1 MNTTTQLHTWFL
13 LPPDTSSSYQED
25 GSKAQ
30 RKQAGIWLED
40 SLMTVSVDWTLK
52 SIAIYQTKDFM
63 PDLIACESSE
73 GSISSC

>member
-1 MNTTTQLHTWFL
+1 MVII
-13 LPPDTSSSYQED
+13 DVEKED

-40 SLMTVSVDWTLK
+40 SLMNVSVDWILK

-63 PDLIACESSE
+63 QDLIACESSE